1 MKKTFYRVMKSVV
14 GATLLS
20 ACGHALADDLTDDND
35 TLGLW
40 HMDSLTDGI
49 VVDDNATSRPDRDLT
64 ANDGVTLESPGYDAS
79 GGALRFDGSFE
90 ANIAASNVWP
100 MGDTEGFVLDMRF
113 KLDEVTGGKLAYTQ
127 GFLIDLGDSHNNS
140 TRVRMTVYGESS
152 EWSVSSNWD
161 KIEKD
166 TWHRLQAGFEPDD
179 SDSGFKVALMLD
191 GNDIISETSGSPIA
205 MKTATNGWFTMG
217 RYVDGI
223 IDEVKLSKFSSVPE
237 PSTLGML
244 MTIGILFVARRP
256 RR

>member
-14 GATLLS
+14 AATLLS

-40 HMDSLTDGI
+40 HMDSLDGI
-49 VVDDNATSRPDRDLT
+49 VEDDNATSRPARDLT
-64 ANDGVTLESPGYDAS
+64 ANGGVTLVSPGYDES

-90 ANIAASNVWP
+90 ANIGASNVWP
-100 MGDTEGFVLDMRF
+100 IGDTEGFVLDMRF

-127 GFLIDLGDSHNNS
+127 GFSIDLGDSHNDS

-161 KIEKD
+161 EIKKD
-166 TWHRLQAGFEPDD
+166 TWHRLQAGFEQDD
-179 SDSGFKVALMLD
+179 SDSGFKVTLMLD
-191 GNDIISETSGSPIA
+191 GNDIIHETTGSPIA

-217 RYVDGI
+217 RSVDGL
-223 IDEVKLSKFSSVPE
+223 IDEVKLSEFSSIPE
-237 PSTLGML
+237 PTILGML
-244 MTIGILFVARRP
+244 ITIGILFVARR
-256 RR
+256 RRR